1 MLNKLPHDII
11 KKILFYTHN
20 SMIVINKELY
30 NDINNFS
37 YNKLL
42 KQKILFSK
50 TYVRFRINQR
60 LKNKLN
66 KLNKL

>member
-1 MLNKLPHDII
+1 MYMLNKLPSDII
-11 KKILFYTHN
+11 KKILFYTHTT
-20 SMIVINKELY
+20 MIEINKDLY

-50 TYVRFRINQR
+50 TYARFRLNQR
-60 LKNKLN
+60 LKQRLN
-66 KLNKL
+66 KL

>member
-1 MLNKLPHDII
+1 MLNKLPDELI

-20 SMIVINKELY
+20 SMIEINTLLY

-50 TYVRFRINQR
+50 TYFKFRINQR
-60 LKNKLN
+60 LKQRLN
-66 KLNKL
+66 KL